1 MNKPRIS
8 IICCIAKNR
17 GIGKNNALLFNL
29 PEDLKHFKEIT
40 LGHPIIMGLNTY
52 KSIGRPLPK
61 RQNIILSLEPIEIP
75 GAIVVNNID
84 HAIKI
89 ASKNDPEEVF
99 FIGGGMIYRQA
110 IKLSDRLYLTIV
122 DAEPEADTFFP
133 EYDNDFPKV
142 VSEEK
147 IDNGKYEFKYITL
160 ER

>member
-61 RQNIILSLEPIEIP
+61 RQNIILSLEPIEVP
-75 GAIVVNNID
+75 GAIVVNYIE
-84 HAIKI
+84 HAIKV
-89 ASKNDPEEVF
+89 ASKNDQEEIF

-110 IKLSDRLYLTIV
+110 IKLADRLYLTIV

-133 EYDNDFPKV
+133 EYDDFSKV
-142 VSEEK
+142 VSEEE
-147 IDNGKYEFKYITL
+147 IDNGKYKFKYVTL